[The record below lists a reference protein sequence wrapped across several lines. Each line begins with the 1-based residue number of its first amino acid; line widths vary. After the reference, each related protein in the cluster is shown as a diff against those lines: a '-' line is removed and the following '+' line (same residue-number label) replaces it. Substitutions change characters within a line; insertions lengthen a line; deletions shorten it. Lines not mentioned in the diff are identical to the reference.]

1 MSEYLNSWEFKEFH
15 ILQMWTKEEDLETIA
30 AEMVVALEDP
40 RIQELKY
47 LLEKYYN
54 IVSIY
59 NFHYFFVEEN
69 IIDDFLLPG
78 NEQVKQCKE
87 KILVL

>member
-1 MSEYLNSWEFKEFH
+1 MSEDLNSWEYKEFH
-15 ILQMWTKEEDLETIA
+15 ILQMWTKEEDLEAIA

-54 IVSIY
+54 VVSIY
-59 NFHYFFVEEN
+59 NLHCFFVEEN
-69 IIDDFLLPG
+69 IIDDFLL
-78 NEQVKQCKE
+78 
-87 KILVL
+87 IA